1 MHQVVLINPLASI
14 RVDGGLHTSPKKAQ
28 ECPYLSYMS
37 PETDMVLLQPLFR
50 NKENYRDD
58 KKQKQIVKKA
68 EERLPLALRTDG
80 IAREEERKKIQE
92 RP

>member
-1 MHQVVLINPLASI
+1 
-14 RVDGGLHTSPKKAQ
+14 
-28 ECPYLSYMS
+28 MS

-80 IAREEERKKIQE
+80 IAREEERKKIQDPRKHRKKGNINAE
-92 RP
+92 EKESGADLEKFIL